1 MKKLMLPIVLIII
14 GSLRGASVFAQ
25 VSTFVDEKT
34 FRVLNNEL
42 SGDIAKDN
50 LKVVTRYHR
59 PGGSQGFH
67 NAAQFIIEKAQE
79 YGLEGIEL
87 IRQEGSQPAWS
98 PGHSE
103 LWMLEPEELKL
114 ADNWEVATALADHSR
129 PADVTAELVD
139 VGAGTTDADYEGKE
153 VEGKLVLASG
163 VTPLVMAEAV
173 LKRGALGVV
182 SSWSSRVHPII
193 EGADQIS
200 IGLME
205 GFGGGEQEPTFAFMI
220 SPRMGI
226 WLQKL
231 VNGGFSGD
239 VFNMGFVEPQKVVL
253 RARVESRVDP
263 DPWMEM
269 IEYVIPGSE
278 IQDQDIVLTAHL
290 QEEKPSANDDGS
302 GCVNLLEIARVIKE
316 AIDEGRLPR
325 PRRDIRFLWA
335 TKISSEYRYF
345 VDHPEERE
353 QMLVNI
359 NQDMVGA
366 NQSYGNRVQMITRTP
381 NSMPSYLSDV
391 VESIAQFLI
400 QGNTAFLAVR
410 TAGNFARGTRYSRPV
425 LSPLG
430 TRDRYNAMVVPY
442 HGMTDHIVFVNSI
455 IGIPGVTLTNWPD
468 PFIHSSAD
476 DIWNVNSTQMK
487 RNALLVAATAL
498 YIADAGEAEVPALTS
513 EVYGRALGR
522 IGRDF
527 GTASRMVRAVEAGE
541 MATPYRNARNLIAQA
556 VVREQTALRSVSVF
570 APAGSEASRM
580 IETMADSL
588 RQRESEWIALL
599 DGVYRATSG
608 GGSPP
613 SLELT
618 PKEEELDQKIPRK
631 IGTIGEYLKSSS
643 QARPVP
649 GLHPFMREEVLNFVD
664 GKRSV
669 IDIFRAVSAQTQSV
683 GSFYYGEASLAMVEQ
698 YLTNAE
704 EAGAIE
710 FQ

>member
-1 MKKLMLPIVLIII
+1 M
-14 GSLRGASVFAQ
+14 
-25 VSTFVDEKT
+25 
-34 FRVLNNEL
+34 
-42 SGDIAKDN
+42 
-50 LKVVTRYHR
+50 TRYHR

-67 NAAQFIIEKAQE
+67 DAAQFIIEKAKE

-87 IRQEGSQPAWS
+87 IRQESHQAAWS

-103 LWMLEPEELKL
+103 LWMVEPEEFKL

-139 VGAGTTDADYEGKE
+139 VGAGTTDSDYEGKE
-153 VEGKLVLASG
+153 VEGKLVLATG
-163 VTPLVMAEAV
+163 VTPMVMAEPV
-173 LKRGALGVV
+173 LKRGALGVI

-193 EGADQIS
+193 EGADQVS

-220 SPRMGI
+220 SPRTGI

-231 VNGGFSGD
+231 ISGGFSGD
-239 VFNMGFVEPQKVVL
+239 VFNLAVAEPQKVVL

-263 DPWMEM
+263 EPWMEM
-269 IEYVIPGSE
+269 IEYVISGSE
-278 IQDQDIVLTAHL
+278 IHDQDIVLTAHL

-302 GCVNLLEIARVIKE
+302 GCVNLLEIARVMTL

-325 PRRDIRFLWA
+325 PRRDICFWWA
-335 TKISSEYRYF
+335 TEISSEYRYF
-345 VDHPEERE
+345 EEHPEERE

-391 VESIAQFLI
+391 VESIAQSLI
-400 QGNTAFLAVR
+400 RGNTAFLAVR
-410 TAGNFARGTRYSRPV
+410 AAGNFARGTRYSRPV
-425 LSPLG
+425 LAPLG

-442 HGMTDHIVFVNSI
+442 HGMTDHIAFMNSI

-476 DIWNVNSTQMK
+476 DMWNVDSIQMK
-487 RNALLVAATAL
+487 RNALLVAASAL
-498 YIADAGEAEVPALTS
+498 YIADAGETEVPSLTS

-522 IGRDF
+522 IGRDV
-527 GTASRMVRAVEAGE
+527 GTASRLVQTSQASNAED
-541 MATPYRNARNLIAQA
+541 MAASYRSARKLIAQA
-556 VVREQTALRSVSVF
+556 VEREQTALRSVSVF
-570 APAGSEASRM
+570 APAGSSASRL
-580 IETMADSL
+580 IQTTADSL
-588 RQRESEWIALL
+588 GQRQSEWTTLL
-599 DGVYRATSG
+599 DGVYRAASG

-618 PKEEELDQKIPRK
+618 PQEKQLNQKTPRK
-631 IGTIGEYLKSSS
+631 IGTIGEYLKASS
-643 QARPVP
+643 QTKPVP
-649 GLHPFMREEVLNFVD
+649 GLHPFMREKVLNFVD
-664 GKRSV
+664 GQRSV
-669 IDIFRAVSAQTQSV
+669 LDIFLAVSAQAQSA
-683 GSFYYGEASLAMVEQ
+683 GAFYYGETSLTKVEQ